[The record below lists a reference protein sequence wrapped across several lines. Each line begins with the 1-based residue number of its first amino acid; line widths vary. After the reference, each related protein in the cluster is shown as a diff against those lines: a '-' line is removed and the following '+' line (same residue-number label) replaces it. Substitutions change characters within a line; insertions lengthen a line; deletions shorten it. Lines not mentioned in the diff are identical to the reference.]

1 MIISNTK
8 HTEIIQTSFFK
19 YYENVKHQRIRI
31 TTPTEQ
37 TFLRSTGFFSSQ
49 IGRNDKY
56 FQFRK
61 EITNCK
67 AISQYNIK
75 VEMVAPTKG

>member
-1 MIISNTK
+1 M
-8 HTEIIQTSFFK
+8 
-19 YYENVKHQRIRI
+19 RI

-37 TFLRSTGFFSSQ
+37 TFLHSTGFFPQ
-49 IGRNDKY
+49 IGRNNKY

-67 AISQYNIK
+67 AISKYTDIK
-75 VEMVAPTKG
+75 VEVVAPTKG